1 MIKRAPYISSENTT
15 QNIMVEVGIALL
27 PCVAV
32 SIYFYGIAAVKIL
45 FGTVIFS
52 FFTEIFWQNIKKERM
67 RDGSGIIA
75 GLILGLSLPS
85 TTPFYVAGIGGVAAI
100 SSKHILGG
108 LGKNL
113 FNPAVLGRLFLMIL
127 FPMYLYQV
135 NNFDGTAGVSLYPMI
150 KYGGLPKI
158 ISDLGE
164 PLFYRD
170 LILGNRLGSIGESS
184 IAAVLLGYIYL
195 VYKKSI
201 KWEGPLI
208 LLGTIYVLNIFSSP
222 NPFLTMILGGGL
234 FASVFIATDPVTSPY
249 TRLGY
254 GFYLI
259 LMGIFIFGITEFTS
273 QPTGVTMGVL
283 GANLM
288 VPVINRYTP
297 NRVFAKSYPYIKLIK
312 LILISGLIV
321 IGGFYAITY
330 KSEGTPPKGINYI
343 NLRRYFGSDVEFE
356 DRIIEDEFIYYPLKK
371 DGVDIGTYV
380 VGDSKGYGKERIGF
394 DLAVDTEH
402 KIKGLTIIHEKET
415 WRLGDQ
421 ISSSCWQDQWI
432 GRDSSYRFN
441 KEVDGFLGATYTSK
455 NLHKTFKKILEIHE
469 GLFDSGYS
477 EIDGTGGATYTEKV
491 TSDPDETV
499 DIDGVG
505 GATD

>member
-1 MIKRAPYISSENTT
+1 MIKTAPYISSENTT
-15 QNIMVEVGIALL
+15 QNIMIEVGIALL

-45 FGTVIFS
+45 LGTVIFS
-52 FFTEIFWQNIKKERM
+52 FFTEIFWQNIKKDRM

-85 TTPFYVAGIGGVAAI
+85 TTPFYVAGIGGVVAI
-100 SSKHILGG
+100 SSKYIFGG

-113 FNPAVLGRLFLMIL
+113 FNPAILGRLFLMIL

-135 NNFDGTAGVSLYPMI
+135 NNFDGTAGVSLYPVI
-150 KYGGLPKI
+150 KYGGLSKI

-184 IAAVLLGYIYL
+184 MIAVFLGYVYL
-195 VYKKSI
+195 VYKKTI
-201 KWEGPLI
+201 RWECPVI
-208 LLGTIYVLNIFSSP
+208 LLGTIYMLNNFVSP
-222 NPFLTMILGGGL
+222 NPFVNMILGGGL

-249 TRLGY
+249 TRVGY
-254 GFYLI
+254 GFYLM
-259 LMGIFIFGITEFTS
+259 LMGILIFGITEFTS
-273 QPTGVTMGVL
+273 QPTGITMGVL

-288 VPVINRYTP
+288 VPIVNRYTP
-297 NRVFAKSYPYIKLIK
+297 NRVFAKSYPYIKLLK
-312 LILISGLIV
+312 LISISGLAIMGALYV
-321 IGGFYAITY
+321 ITY
-330 KSEGTPPKGINYI
+330 EDEKMIPKGINYI
-343 NLRRYFGSDVEFE
+343 NLRKYFGSDVEFE
-356 DRIIEDEFIYYPLKK
+356 DKIIENGFVYYPLKK
-371 DGVDIGTYV
+371 DDLNVGTYV

-402 KIKGLTIIHEKET
+402 RIKGLTITHEKET

-421 ISSSCWQDQWI
+421 ISSSYWQDQWI
-432 GRDSSYRFN
+432 GRDSSYKFN

-455 NLHKTFKKILEIHE
+455 NLHRTFKKILKTHE
-469 GLFDSGYS
+469 GLFGSGYS
-477 EIDGTGGATYTEKV
+477 EIDGNGGATYMEKAA
-491 TSDPDETV
+491 TDPEETI
-499 DIDGVG
+499 DIDGKG
-505 GATD
+505 GATE